1 MVVLASPWAAVV
13 FAQTYPSKPIRL
25 IVPFPPGGGT
35 DLIARNIAHKL
46 GENLGQQIIVDNRAG
61 AAGNLGTELAAKSA
75 PDGYTLLLLSGTQA
89 VNATLFKKLP
99 YDLVRDFAAI
109 SQVAAA
115 PLLLVTHPSLPV
127 KSVNQ
132 LVVLARSRPGQLNYA
147 SGGNGTGP
155 HIAMELFAASTRVK
169 MVHVPYKG
177 NGPAVIDVVG
187 GQCQLMFA
195 NLTGVLTAVQ
205 AGRLR
210 ALAVSSLKRS
220 PLLPAVPTVAE
231 AGIAGYEVVQW
242 FGLVAPAGT
251 MPEIIARL
259 HAEIAKVLDM
269 REFRDVLARD
279 GAEPVK
285 RSPEEFAAFI
295 KSEIAKWA
303 DLIRKSGT
311 QLE

>member
-1 MVVLASPWAAVV
+1 VDSDPAVAAVPDRGADDRGAAHRVTDQVEVEAILALDPLLAQVSELGVADRAGRAAVV
-13 FAQTYPSKPIRL
+13 HRVTAGDLRL
-25 IVPFPPGGGT
+25 RRLHNDV
-35 DLIARNIAHKL
+35 
-46 GENLGQQIIVDNRAG
+46 
-61 AAGNLGTELAAKSA
+61 AAE
-75 PDGYTLLLLSGTQA
+75 
-89 VNATLFKKLP
+89 
-99 YDLVRDFAAI
+99 VRDFAAI

-155 HIAMELFAASTRVK
+155 HIAMELFAASTGVK

-242 FGLVAPAGT
+242 FGLVAPAGI

>member
-1 MVVLASPWAAVV
+1 MRVAGWNCARQIIAAAILASQCAAPVV
-13 FAQTYPSKPIRL
+13 AQSYPSKPIRL

-35 DLIARNIAHKL
+35 DLIARNIAQKL
-46 GENLGQQIIVDNRAG
+46 GENLGQQIIVDNRGG

-89 VNATLFKKLP
+89 VNATLFRKLP
-99 YDLVRDFAAI
+99 YDLIRDFAAI

-127 KSVNQ
+127 RSVNQ
-132 LVVLARSRPGQLNYA
+132 LIVLARSRPGQLNYA
-147 SGGNGTGP
+147 TGGNGTGP
-155 HIAMELFAASTRVK
+155 HIAMELFAASTGVK
-169 MVHVPYKG
+169 MIQVPYKG
-177 NGPAVIDVVG
+177 NGPAVLDVVG

-220 PLLPAVPTVAE
+220 PLLPDVPTLA
-231 AGIAGYEVVQW
+231 
-242 FGLVAPAGT
+242 
-251 MPEIIARL
+251 
-259 HAEIAKVLDM
+259 
-269 REFRDVLARD
+269 FRDVLARD

-303 DLIRKSGT
+303 AVIRKSGT

>member
-242 FGLVAPAGT
+242 FGLVAPAGI

>member
-1 MVVLASPWAAVV
+1 
-13 FAQTYPSKPIRL
+13 
-25 IVPFPPGGGT
+25 
-35 DLIARNIAHKL
+35 
-46 GENLGQQIIVDNRAG
+46 
-61 AAGNLGTELAAKSA
+61 
-75 PDGYTLLLLSGTQA
+75 
-89 VNATLFKKLP
+89 
-99 YDLVRDFAAI
+99 
-109 SQVAAA
+109 
-115 PLLLVTHPSLPV
+115 V

-155 HIAMELFAASTRVK
+155 HIAMELFAASTGVK

>member
-155 HIAMELFAASTRVK
+155 HIAMELFAASTGVK

-295 KSEIAKWA
+295 KSEISKWA

>member
-61 AAGNLGTELAAKSA
+61 AAGNLGTELVAKSA

-155 HIAMELFAASTRVK
+155 HIAMELFAASTGVK

>member
-1 MVVLASPWAAVV
+1 MMLLTSLWAAPIV
-13 FAQTYPSKPIRL
+13 AQNYPSKPIRL

-35 DLIARNIAHKL
+35 DVVARGIARKL

-61 AAGNLGTELAAKSA
+61 AAGNLGTELAAKAA

-99 YDLVRDFAAI
+99 YDLVRDFAAV

-127 KSVNQ
+127 KSVNE
-132 LVVLARSRPGQLNYA
+132 LIALARSKPGQLNFA
-147 SGGNGTGP
+147 TGGSGTGP
-155 HIAMELFAASTRVK
+155 HVAMELFAASTGVK
-169 MVHVPYKG
+169 MIHVPYKG
-177 NGPAVIDVVG
+177 NGPAVVDVVG

-210 ALAVSSLKRS
+210 ALAVSSLNRS
-220 PLLPAVPTVAE
+220 PLLPDVPTVAE

-251 MPEIIARL
+251 MPGIIARL
-259 HAEIAKVLDM
+259 HAEIAKVLDT
-269 REFRDVLARD
+269 REFRDLLERD
-279 GAEPVK
+279 GAEPAK
-285 RSPEEFAAFI
+285 RSSEEFAAFI

-303 DLIRKSGT
+303 DVIRKSGT